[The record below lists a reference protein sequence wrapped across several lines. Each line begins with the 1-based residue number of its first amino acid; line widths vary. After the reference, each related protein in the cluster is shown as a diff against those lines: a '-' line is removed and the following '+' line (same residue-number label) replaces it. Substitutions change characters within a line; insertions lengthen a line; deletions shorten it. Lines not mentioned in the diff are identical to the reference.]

1 MNGKSLKSLVAA
13 AVGAVMFVGCIKDTP
28 IEPPRPV
35 SYVSVVNMSLKAP
48 AVEMLFGDQKV
59 TTPINPG
66 AYFSRYSTVDPGA
79 KNVSFKKASSDSLV
93 ASLPAGDYYDS
104 SKFYTVLLYDNPGG
118 GSKAVRIQDIFSGND
133 ANRAYYRFYQL
144 SVDMPSVD
152 LYFGNNKVEGNR
164 TPADNV
170 NSPSY
175 NQFKAIDPGSFSLK
189 ATAAGTDSV
198 IASTT
203 FSDFAAM
210 GYYTIF
216 LKGVKG
222 GTGAGSFTIEVLR
235 ALN

>member
-1 MNGKSLKSLVAA
+1 MNGKSFMGLVAA
-13 AVGAVMFVGCIKDTP
+13 ALGVVMFTGCIKDTP
-28 IEPPRPV
+28 IEPPKPV
-35 SYVSVVNMSLKAP
+35 AYVSVMNISLKAP

-59 TTPINPG
+59 TPPINPG
-66 AYFSRYSTVDPGA
+66 AFFSRYSTVDPGA

-118 GSKAVRIQDIFSGND
+118 GSKAVRIQDIFSASD
-133 ANRAYYRFYQL
+133 PTKAYIRFYQL

-152 LYFGNNKVEGNR
+152 LHIDNNKVYSNR

-175 NQFKAIDPGSFSLK
+175 NQFQPFNAGSFSMK

-203 FSDFAAM
+203 FTDLAAT

-216 LKGVKG
+216 LKGVTG
-222 GTGAGSFTIEVLR
+222 GTGAGSFKLEVLR
-235 ALN
+235 ASN

>member
-1 MNGKSLKSLVAA
+1 MVAA
-13 AVGAVMFVGCIKDTP
+13 ALGAVMFVGCIKDTP
-28 IEPPRPV
+28 IEPPKPV
-35 SYVSVVNMSLKAP
+35 AYVSVMNLSLKAP

-59 TTPINPG
+59 TPPINPG

-118 GSKAVRIQDIFSGND
+118 GSKAVRIQDNFAASD
-133 ANRAYYRFYQL
+133 ATKAYIRFYQL

-152 LYFGNNKVEGNR
+152 LHFGNDKIFANR
-164 TPADNV
+164 TPADNAT
-170 NSPSY
+170 SPTY
-175 NQFKAIDPGSFSLK
+175 NQFQPFNPGSYSLK

-203 FSDFAAM
+203 YTDLAAT

-222 GTGAGSFTIEVLR
+222 GTGAGAFTIEVLR
-235 ALN
+235 AAN